1 MQTLRAAPWQLW
13 FLVLGGIWG
22 CSFLFIKVGLE
33 SLTPAGVAFS
43 RIVLG
48 LITLLVL
55 SAFMRSPLPP
65 RRAWG
70 PLFVAALLM
79 TSVPWT
85 LFAYAEQHVSSAL
98 AGIINGATPL
108 MTLVAILLVFP
119 EERPTRQRV
128 VGLVVGFAGVLVVV
142 GIWQGL
148 GTGTWLGIGACLL
161 AITGYG
167 FSFPYVRR
175 HLATGDSPVGAM
187 TLATGLLAMGAI
199 QSAPIVL
206 VTGYSHAAFTV
217 STALALLAL
226 GCLGSGFAYVLNFR
240 VISRSD
246 ATTASTVTYVITLVA
261 VLAGALFL
269 GEHITWNQPVGGA
282 LVLLGAAVAQGLVRL
297 DRRG

>member
-1 MQTLRAAPWQLW
+1 MSPSLPRWLPSYLLLAL
-13 FLVLGGIWG
+13 IWG